1 MGGSV
6 AIGVRFSS
14 GKIDCYSG
22 WTSDI
27 SQLKIR
33 EIIVDRSESIFLHI
47 MKELRNDEHSQSF
60 LAPEGYGLFFI
71 DFKDGHILSMQ
82 GYTDFGSFMDYDLTE
97 SDRRPPHDRRQEN
110 FIDLVLAGR
119 VMSVRRDIVP
129 IDNLEVEFSSLI
141 NGQEE
146 IEAIIKIIK
155 EQKPLKTEEQ
165 STWFHF
171 PIIFEPTMTYIDF
184 GDHGTK
190 PSIAFLEKLKEIGV
204 PINDES
210 QALWDVWIKEASDD
224 E

>member
-1 MGGSV
+1 MMGGSV

-27 SQLKIR
+27 SQLKVR

-82 GYTDFGSFMDYDLTE
+82 GYTDFGSFMDYDLTRNMFGA
-97 SDRRPPHDRRQEN
+97 DCKEN

-141 NGQEE
+141 NGQNE

-155 EQKPLKTEEQ
+155 EQKTEEQ

-184 GDHGTK
+184 GDHGSK